1 MTLIHPFLMI
11 FPSVSLHYKVA
22 LYREIQIFLWST
34 TVSTISSTFLQVADH
49 SCLPKGIKF
58 PLPPPPS
65 PVKGKFC
72 FQKPVSVK
80 VVGSYLLGTGTKPD
94 LNVDIAVEMPK
105 VRTYY
110 VRETFYCNSFFGSSL
125 YQSPTLCMPV
135 PYKNNVNL
143 ASYKWLATCRFF
155 LQVHSKVPSD
165 SLLSF

>member
-1 MTLIHPFLMI
+1 MTLIHPFLTI
-11 FPSVSLHYKVA
+11 FPFVSLQFKVA
-22 LYREIQIFLWST
+22 PVLYREIRIWST
-34 TVSTISSTFLQVADH
+34 TVSTIHSTFLQVADH
-49 SCLPKGIKF
+49 SCLRKGIKF

-72 FQKPVSVK
+72 FRKPLSVK

-110 VRETFYCNSFFGSSL
+110 VCKTFNLFFGSSF

-135 PYKNNVNL
+135 PLEKQ
-143 ASYKWLATCRFF
+143 CE
-155 LQVHSKVPSD
+155 
-165 SLLSF
+165 LSQLYM